1 VTPVKAAHETFE
13 YDRLGRDRFLGYL
26 FEVEA
31 GLIYHSGDTVRYPGL
46 VERINRSSPQLALL
60 PVNGRRPPLIISPSA

>member
-1 VTPVKAAHETFE
+1 MTPVKAAHETFE
-13 YDRLGRDRFLGYL
+13 YDGLGRDRFLGYL